1 METKPA
7 PKTADFNEWFKSAL
21 ADPKRKSGLKTNWIE
36 LVKSEL
42 PVSAD
47 QKEHLSDIPAADAKA
62 LQEAIGLVVDKGGSI
77 HIERVNEKSPGT
89 LIVQPAAAAAPL
101 SAAVAAGGGVS
112 SGGSVN
118 PAFSVGIFHCT
129 FDANCR
135 NWHCGW
141 GPAKK

>member
-1 METKPA
+1 M
-7 PKTADFNEWFKSAL
+7 
-21 ADPKRKSGLKTNWIE
+21 
-36 LVKSEL
+36 
-42 PVSAD
+42 SAD

-112 SGGSVN
+112 SGSSVN

-129 FDANCR
+129 FDRTAATGIAGGVR
-135 NWHCGW
+135 QKSKTGFS
-141 GPAKK
+141 GKSDLEMMRAGGTLLV